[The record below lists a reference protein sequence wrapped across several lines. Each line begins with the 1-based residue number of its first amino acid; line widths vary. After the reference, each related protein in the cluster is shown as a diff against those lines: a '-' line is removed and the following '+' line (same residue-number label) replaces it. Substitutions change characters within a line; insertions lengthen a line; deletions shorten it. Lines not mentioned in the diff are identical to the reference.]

1 MQKLL
6 KSNDG
11 KEMLTLTS
19 EMMDEIEE
27 LGLDSLTIL
36 RLVIG
41 EFKYLF
47 KNKQKSSKE
56 RLSLSPVRE
65 NVERRVVSKKR
76 NWKMIGKIMNK

>member
-1 MQKLL
+1 
-6 KSNDG
+6 
-11 KEMLTLTS
+11 MLTLTS

-76 NWKMIGKIMNK
+76 N